1 MGNAWRTFWSV
12 ITHLLTATDNVAI
25 SLDNISQVAVH
36 TSAQYRTEA
45 LQSLQEAEAKLAAPV
60 PTP

>member
-36 TSAQYRTEA
+36 TSAQYKTEA
-45 LQSLQEAEAKLAAPV
+45 LKSLQDAEKQLSAP
-60 PTP
+60 